1 MERSMRMKLILIGI
15 LFFQIMGMFSS
26 AYAWGPRAKQ
36 AITVMAI
43 QMIQSEFPYTFRPSG
58 SAGVGYE
65 KEAIQGSADGW
76 QTIAEFYSFENEEAI
91 FSAITS
97 EIQLLRDIRRFGPS
111 SYYAYRLGVLSALV
125 ADLMIPYGFAWTDEE
140 RQLQKVVN
148 EDIDKQL
155 DSYAYQAQQTQRSFI
170 IDVKKY
176 FSERRPYFV
185 ENKRLIANDY
195 RLGKG
200 YNGLLAKAGL
210 DYFVRTVR
218 AVSDVWYTVLR
229 PEDEGVWVSPPSD
242 RTRAW
247 YFVKEIEFLLDVKK
261 NMFQADK
268 VYENFTKLS
277 VTPPE
282 AVNRIGDAFYRMNSS
297 EAKNRAVQLWRS
309 AYTASAGELRN
320 TIAKKLSKYYYDQ
333 GQTSFARANQPG
345 GKEEDLNDAL
355 YSFQQA
361 IEFDRENQEI
371 VNMIQQTYQEIKERT
386 EYRNMLVAIISQA
399 EKTQE
404 EAEKYRLS
412 GDYGN
417 AILTYRIAVSL
428 YNSVDDRFK
437 DLESNAKGGLRRVKK
452 SISDVINEVL
462 DRASDAIDQGDQ
474 HKESNRFEEAI
485 SAYSKVESIVSVIPD
500 DENPT
505 LTQQKQNVIELSK
518 KRIEEAKIAKVRY
531 EQAMQEAQQRAAQQ
545 GGGGGGGSAPRLV
558 PPPAA
563 PPGGIRPV
571 APPAQQ

>member
-1 MERSMRMKLILIGI
+1 MRMKLILIGI

-36 AITVMAI
+36 AITAMAI

-155 DSYAYQAQQTQRSFI
+155 DSYAYQAQQTQRNFI

-277 VTPPE
+277 LTPPE

-309 AYTASAGELRN
+309 AYTVSAGELRN

-333 GQTSFARANQPG
+333 GQTSLARANQPG
-345 GKEEDLNDAL
+345 GKEEDLNNAL

-386 EYRNMLVAIISQA
+386 EYRNMLVTIISQA

-545 GGGGGGGSAPRLV
+545 GGGGGGGAPRLV

>member
-1 MERSMRMKLILIGI
+1 MKLILIGI

-36 AITVMAI
+36 AITAMAI

-155 DSYAYQAQQTQRSFI
+155 DSYAYQAQQTQRNFI

-277 VTPPE
+277 LTPPE

-309 AYTASAGELRN
+309 AYTVSAGELRN

-333 GQTSFARANQPG
+333 GQTSLARANQPG
-345 GKEEDLNDAL
+345 GKEEDLNNAL

-386 EYRNMLVAIISQA
+386 EYRNMLVTIISQA

-545 GGGGGGGSAPRLV
+545 GGGGGGGAPRLV

>member
-1 MERSMRMKLILIGI
+1 MRMKLILIGI

>member
-1 MERSMRMKLILIGI
+1 MERFMRMKLILIGI

-36 AITVMAI
+36 AITAMAI

-155 DSYAYQAQQTQRSFI
+155 DSYAYQAQQTQRNFI

-277 VTPPE
+277 LTPPE

-309 AYTASAGELRN
+309 AYTVSAGELRN

-333 GQTSFARANQPG
+333 GQTSLARANQPG
-345 GKEEDLNDAL
+345 GKEEDLNNAL

-386 EYRNMLVAIISQA
+386 EYRNMLVTIISQA

-545 GGGGGGGSAPRLV
+545 GGGGGGGAPRLV

>member
-1 MERSMRMKLILIGI
+1 MGNKTQKRFFIGI
-15 LFFQIMGMFSS
+15 VTTIILVLSISP
-26 AYAWGPRAKQ
+26 AYAWGPRARQ
-36 AITVMAI
+36 ALTTMAI
-43 QMIQSEFPYTFRPSG
+43 QMIQSEFPYVFRPSG

-65 KEAIQGSADGW
+65 KEAIQGSSDSW
-76 QTIAEFYSFENEEAI
+76 QTIAEFYSLENEKAVITAI
-91 FSAITS
+91 SS
-97 EIQLLRDIRRFGPS
+97 EIQLLRDIRRFGPT

-125 ADLMIPYGFAWTDEE
+125 AETMMPYGFAWTEQE
-140 RQLQKVVN
+140 KQLQKQIN
-148 EDIDKQL
+148 EDIDKRL
-155 DSYAYQAQQTQRSFI
+155 DSYAYQASKTQRFFI
-170 IDVKKY
+170 TDVNK
-176 FSERRPYFV
+176 FFEERRPYFL
-185 ENKRLIANDY
+185 ENKKLIANDY

-218 AVSDVWYTVLR
+218 AISDVWYTVLR
-229 PEDEGVWVSPPSD
+229 PEDDGIWVSPPSD

-247 YFVKEIEFLLDVKK
+247 YFVKEIEYLLDVKK

-268 VYENFTKLS
+268 IYENFTKLS
-277 VTPPE
+277 VNPPE
-282 AVNRIGDAFYRMNSS
+282 AINRIGDAFYRMNN
-297 EAKNRAVQLWRS
+297 EQAKGRAVQLWRS
-309 AYTASAGELRN
+309 VYNNSVGELRSSV
-320 TIAKKLSKYYYDQ
+320 AKKLGKYYFDE
-333 GQTSFARANQPG
+333 GQQNFARAGQPG
-345 GKEEDLNDAL
+345 GKEEDLNNAL

-361 IEFDRENQEI
+361 IEFDRDNKEI
-371 VNMIQQTYQEIKERT
+371 VDMIQATYQEIKERT

-404 EAEKYRLS
+404 EAEKYRLA

-437 DLESNAKGGLRRVKK
+437 DLESNAKSGLRRVKK
-452 SISDVINEVL
+452 SISDVINEIL

-485 SAYSKVESIVSVIPD
+485 SSYAKVESIVSVIPD
-500 DENPT
+500 DENPS

-531 EQAMQEAQQRAAQQ
+531 EQALQEQQQRATQRGAES
-545 GGGGGGGSAPRLV
+545 GGVPRPV
-558 PPPAA
+558 PPPPA
-563 PPGGIRPV
+563 PVPPPSAGG
-571 APPAQQ
+571 AGG